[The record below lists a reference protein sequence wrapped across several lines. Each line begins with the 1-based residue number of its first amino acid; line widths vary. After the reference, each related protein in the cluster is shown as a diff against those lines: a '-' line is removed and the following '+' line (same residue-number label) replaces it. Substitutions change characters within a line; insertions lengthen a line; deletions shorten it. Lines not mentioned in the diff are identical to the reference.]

1 MPVTSG
7 PSGSAN
13 DTAIPMIQAWRVLS
27 HHGHAERSAWIAAVT
42 SAGELDGFVAA
53 LDYPMYV
60 VTTRAGHE
68 RAGCLVGFT
77 TQTSIDP
84 QRFLVCISKA
94 NATARTIGEATHVAV
109 HLLARE
115 AKELARLFGEES
127 EDWTDKFAQCDWHD
141 GPYDVPVLDAA
152 VAWFVGEITE
162 RLDVGDH
169 TGLLLSPVASGGQ
182 SSEDVLTFQQL
193 KDLDPGHPA

>member
-1 MPVTSG
+1 MTSG
-7 PSGSAN
+7 
-13 DTAIPMIQAWRVLS
+13 
-27 HHGHAERSAWIAAVT
+27 
-42 SAGELDGFVAA
+42 GELDAFVAE

-60 VTTRAGHE
+60 VTTRAGDD

-94 NATARTIGEATHVAV
+94 NATGRTVQTATHVAV
-109 HLLARE
+109 HLLGQD
-115 AKELARLFGEES
+115 KVHVARLFGEES
-127 EDWTDKFAQCDWHD
+127 EDWTSKFSRCEWHP

-152 VAWFVGEITE
+152 AAWFVGEIAE
-162 RLDVGDH
+162 RFDVGDH
-169 TGLLLSPVASGGQ
+169 IGLLLVPVASGGRATP
-182 SSEDVLTFQQL
+182 DVLTFQQL

>member
-1 MPVTSG
+1 VTS
-7 PSGSAN
+7 S
-13 DTAIPMIQAWRVLS
+13 
-27 HHGHAERSAWIAAVT
+27 
-42 SAGELDGFVAA
+42 GELDAFVAA

-60 VTTRAGHE
+60 VTTRAGDE
-68 RAGCLVGFT
+68 CAGCLVGFT

-94 NATARTIGEATHVAV
+94 NATSRTVEDATHLAV
-109 HLLARE
+109 HQLGPDARDV
-115 AKELARLFGEES
+115 ARLFGEES
-127 EDWTDKFAQCDWHD
+127 EDWTDKFAHCDWHD

-152 VAWFVGEITE
+152 AAWFVGEITE

-182 SSEDVLTFQQL
+182 SSDDVLTFQQL